1 MSNLSIE
8 ELSSDIRSAIEN
20 LKNDQKLKNVGI
32 VTRVGDGIAWIYGL
46 SDCSYNEM
54 LEINGHDGRFFRFSM
69 ALRISLDNSSIDK
82 FDTFK
87 SFSV

>member
-20 LKNDQKLKNVGI
+20 LKKRPEIKNVGI

-46 SDCSYNEM
+46 SGCSYNEM
-54 LEINGHDGRFFRFSM
+54 LEINGHDGRKVMAFAFNFWSFF
-69 ALRISLDNSSIDK
+69 
-82 FDTFK
+82 
-87 SFSV
+87 